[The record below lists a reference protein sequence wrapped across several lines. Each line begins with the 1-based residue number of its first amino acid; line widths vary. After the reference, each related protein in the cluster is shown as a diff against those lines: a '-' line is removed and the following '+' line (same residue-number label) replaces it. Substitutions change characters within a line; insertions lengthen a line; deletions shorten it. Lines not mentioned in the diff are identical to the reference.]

1 MKILAVSDNRQPQFL
16 NSEFLKQHYG
26 HVEMLI
32 SCGDM
37 DPDYLDFIASILSL
51 PLYYV
56 KGNHD
61 HQYTSETPGGI
72 DLHLR
77 TAEYKGVVMAGMQG
91 SIRYNKGD
99 LQYSELEMTT
109 RVLRMMPGL
118 LARRIA
124 KGYGVDIFAAHSP
137 PRNIN
142 DGKDYAHRGFRA
154 FRWLI
159 RWGQPRYLIHGHVD
173 LYDQRVPREAQF
185 LKTSVVNINPS
196 RVITIEDE
204 AV

>member
-1 MKILAVSDNRQPQFL
+1 MSDNRQPQFL
-16 NSEFLKQHYG
+16 ISEFLKQHYG
-26 HVEMLI
+26 DVGLLI

-37 DPDYLDFIASILSL
+37 DPDYLDFIASVLSL

-56 KGNHD
+56 RGNHD
-61 HQYTSETPGGI
+61 HHYTNDTPGGI

-77 TAEYKGVVMAGMQG
+77 TAEYQGVLLAGMQG
-91 SIRYNKGD
+91 SIRYNKAD
-99 LQYSELEMTT
+99 LQYSDAEMYV

-118 LARRIA
+118 LARRMV

-142 DGKDYAHRGFRA
+142 DTKDYAHRGFRA

-173 LYDQRVPREAQF
+173 LYDQRIPRETQF
-185 LKTSVVNINPS
+185 LKTRVVNINPS
-196 RVITIEDE
+196 RVITIEE
-204 AV
+204 

>member
-1 MKILAVSDNRQPQFL
+1 MKILAVSDNRLPQFL
-16 NSEFLKQHYG
+16 NSEFLKQHFSD
-26 HVEMLI
+26 VEILI

-37 DPDYLDFIASILSL
+37 DPDYLDFVASVLSL

-61 HQYTSETPGGI
+61 HHYSADTPGGI

-77 TAEYKGVVMAGMQG
+77 TAEYNGVLMSGMQG

-99 LQYSELEMTT
+99 LQYSDMEMSGK
-109 RVLRMMPGL
+109 VLRMMPGL
-118 LARRIA
+118 LARRMV
-124 KGYGVDIFAAHSP
+124 KEYGVDVFAAHSP
-137 PRNIN
+137 PRGVN

-159 RWGQPRYLIHGHVD
+159 RWGRPRYLIHGHVD
-173 LYDQRVPREAQF
+173 LYDQRIPRETQF
-185 LKTSVVNINPS
+185 FKTTVVNINPS
-196 RVITIEDE
+196 RVITIEK
-204 AV
+204 